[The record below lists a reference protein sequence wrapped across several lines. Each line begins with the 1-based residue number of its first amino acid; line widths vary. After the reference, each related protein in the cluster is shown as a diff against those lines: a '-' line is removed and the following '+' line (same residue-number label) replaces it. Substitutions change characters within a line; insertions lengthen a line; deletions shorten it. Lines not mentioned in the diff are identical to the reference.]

1 MFLNLLNNNQKE
13 LFLDLAIKAAEAN
26 GVVEIEEKNMLKAF
40 SIEMQIPA
48 RYETIKSTDEIL
60 DALEKITTDKERRI
74 LTFELIGI
82 MFADG
87 QYDKQEEAFM
97 SRISERTGVSMGEI
111 QEMIEVLSEYEKV
124 YKKICNVVLK

>member
-48 RYETIKSTDEIL
+48 RYETIKSIDEIL
-60 DALEKITTDKERRI
+60 DTLEKITAEKERRI

-82 MFADG
+82 IFADG
-87 QYDKQEEAFM
+87 QYDKREETFM
-97 SRISERTGVSMGEI
+97 SRISEKSGISMEQI

-124 YKKICNVVLK
+124 YDKICNVVLK

>member
-48 RYETIKSTDEIL
+48 RYETIKSIDEIL
-60 DALEKITTDKERRI
+60 DTLEKITAEKERRI

-82 MFADG
+82 IFADG
-87 QYDKQEEAFM
+87 QYDKREETFM
-97 SRISERTGVSMGEI
+97 SRVSEKSGISMEKI

-124 YKKICNVVLK
+124 YDKICNVVLK